1 MAKPTTAERRLA
13 PRRIEWGW
21 LVPNE
26 VYRQTRER
34 LAGLVSARAA
44 KRVLDNAMRRR
55 GYSSDSISPHQMK
68 GMLMGPVL
76 SDLEA
81 ILPRAG
87 LQRNLREVGRALD
100 ALHAPAEAP
109 RPSAAPSTSVP
120 TSRGATPSSIARS
133 FQLETDDERP
143 RHRPAG
149 FVPAPDLPRPGGPSA
164 PHAAAQVVEVEPD
177 EVELVPLAIVD
188 PQPDTGAA
196 DTPSPLAGKLVAQVE
211 EAPAPAPTVE
221 PLPANILKAAVLRFA
236 KIESVQQVAA
246 LRSDGSVVEARGRA
260 VDLDSLGLLISSSL
274 GLLRRHGPIR
284 SYYLQHSRGQMFL
297 FPVGQDTLIVV
308 GRTNLNLGAVFT
320 ALAALEEEL

>member
-1 MAKPTTAERRLA
+1 
-13 PRRIEWGW
+13 
-21 LVPNE
+21 VPNE
-26 VYRQTRER
+26 VYRQTRDR

-76 SDLEA
+76 TDLEA

-100 ALHAPAEAP
+100 ALHAPTEAP
-109 RPSAAPSTSVP
+109 RPSAAPSTPVP
-120 TSRGATPSSIARS
+120 PARGAAPSSVARS
-133 FQLETDDERP
+133 FQLEVDEDRP
-143 RHRPAG
+143 RRRPAG
-149 FVPAPDLPRPGGPSA
+149 FVPAPDLPRPGTA
-164 PHAAAQVVEVEPD
+164 PTAQGAAQVVEVEAD
-177 EVELVPLAIVD
+177 EVELVVRPVVGE
-188 PQPDTGAA
+188 QPDEGRAGDVA
-196 DTPSPLAGKLVAQVE
+196 PPSPLAGMLVGQVE
-211 EAPAPAPTVE
+211 DPPAPAPPAD
-221 PLPANILKAAVLRFA
+221 PLPAETLKGAVLRFA

-246 LRSDGSVVEARGRA
+246 LRSNGSVVEARGRA

-274 GLLRRHGPIR
+274 GLLRRHGAIR
-284 SYYLQHSRGQMFL
+284 SYYLQHSRGQLFL

>member
-1 MAKPTTAERRLA
+1 M
-13 PRRIEWGW
+13 
-21 LVPNE
+21 PNE
-26 VYRQTRER
+26 VYRETRER

-55 GYSSDSISPHQMK
+55 GYSSDSISSHQMK

-76 SDLEA
+76 EDLEA

-100 ALHAPAEAP
+100 ALHAPTDAP
-109 RPSAAPSTSVP
+109 RPNATPAPAITP
-120 TSRGATPSSIARS
+120 IPPSRGASRGAVSPS
-133 FQLETDDERP
+133 FELETNDDRP
-143 RHRPAG
+143 RRRPAG
-149 FVPAPDLPRPGGPSA
+149 FVPAPELPRPEPPVA
-164 PHAAAQVVEVEPD
+164 TAVAVPAKVEPDEVEPD
-177 EVELVPLAIVD
+177 EVELGVSPVVD
-188 PQPDTGAA
+188 DAA
-196 DTPSPLAGKLVAQVE
+196 EPSV
-211 EAPAPAPTVE
+211 PAPAVPAVGRLVAE
-221 PLPANILKAAVLRFA
+221 LPEPPPAPPLADPLPADTLKGAVLRFA

-246 LRSDGSVVEARGRA
+246 LRADGAVVEARGRA
-260 VDLDSLGLLISSSL
+260 VDLESLGLLIASSL

-284 SYYLQHSRGQMFL
+284 SYYLQHTQGQLFL